1 VKLYVPFARPG
12 LRLLQRLHGDA
23 FINSYV
29 KPRMLT
35 HDAERAR
42 SYAEDPLVTRAIS
55 VRVLLGLLDT
65 ADRIV
70 ADAQAI
76 RVPVQML
83 VSAAD
88 WVVRRE
94 PQERFFHRLGSRV
107 KELHLLQGF
116 LHDTL
121 GERDRAIA
129 LAHARRFLVQAFER
143 PCDGAT
149 LAAADRIGYTHAEE
163 QALRRPL
170 PALSLKRMH
179 FGLTRASMRTL
190 GRLSAG
196 IRLGLETGFDS
207 GRTLDYV
214 YRNRAE
220 GALVIGRWID
230 RTYLDAIGW
239 RGVRLRRR
247 HLGEAIDT
255 AARTLQQAALPVR
268 LVDLAAGPGRY
279 LLELLAR
286 MSWRA
291 DGIVLRDYEAANVTA
306 ARAAIEALGYADTA
320 RSEQADAF
328 DAAAVQAI
336 APAPTLA
343 VVSGLYELFSDNALV
358 QRSLCALGQV
368 MPTGGCL
375 VYTGQPWHPQL
386 ELIARTLTSH
396 RGGEPWIM
404 RRRTQAEL
412 DELVAAAGFRKVE
425 QWIDPWGIFTV
436 SLAQR
441 TETA

>member
-1 VKLYVPFARPG
+1 
-12 LRLLQRLHGDA
+12 
-23 FINSYV
+23 
-29 KPRMLT
+29 MLT
-35 HDAERAR
+35 HDADRAR

-76 RVPVQML
+76 RVPVQVL

-94 PQERFFHRLGSRV
+94 PQERFFHRLGSSV

-149 LAAADRIGYTHAEE
+149 LAAADRTGYTHAEE

-170 PALSLKRMH
+170 PALSLKRMQ
-179 FGLTRASMRTL
+179 FALTRASMRTL

-196 IRLGLETGFDS
+196 IRLGIASGFDS
-207 GRTLDYV
+207 GPTLDYV

-220 GALVIGRWID
+220 GALGIGRWID

-247 HLGEAIDT
+247 HLGDAID
-255 AARTLQQAALPVR
+255 AAAHMLQQAALPLR
-268 LVDLAAGPGRY
+268 IVDLAAGPGRY
-279 LLELLAR
+279 LLELLR
-286 MSWRA
+286 EMRWRPECN
-291 DGIVLRDYEAANVTA
+291 VLRDFDAANVA
-306 ARAAIEALGYADTA
+306 AGRAAIEALGFAGTA
-320 RSEQADAF
+320 RFEQADAF
-328 DAAAVQAI
+328 DADSVQAI
-336 APAPTLA
+336 APAPTLV
-343 VVSGLYELFSDNALV
+343 VVSGLYELFAQNEPV
-358 QRSLCALGQV
+358 QRSLAALGRV
-368 MPTGGCL
+368 VPDRGCL

-396 RGGEPWIM
+396 RGGAPWIM

-412 DELVAAAGFRKVE
+412 DALVSAAGFTKIE
-425 QWIDPWGIFTV
+425 QWIDDWGMFTV
-436 SLAQR
+436 SLALR
-441 TETA
+441 TGTA